1 MFLFLLLLFAV
12 TAAAVSSINNGL
24 VEADKKLWLLWLEE
38 EGRTTNAVA
47 NANTDTDDDDDASIE
62 MMADAPTMD
71 AAKTPLVSVPRI
83 FKQYYLVSQLRGEL
97 YR

>member
-47 NANTDTDDDDDASIE
+47 NANTDTDDDDASIE
-62 MMADAPTMD
+62 MMADAPTKD